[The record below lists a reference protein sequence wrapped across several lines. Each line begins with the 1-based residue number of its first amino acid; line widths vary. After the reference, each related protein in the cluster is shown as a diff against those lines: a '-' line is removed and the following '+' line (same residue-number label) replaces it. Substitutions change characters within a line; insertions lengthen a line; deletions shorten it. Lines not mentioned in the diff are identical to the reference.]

1 MLRYYRATGALL
13 ATVGSLVALIASS
26 APALAA
32 GPAVSADLPLALEG
46 TPDQVGVGGN
56 VTYPAFVRNS
66 GPEQASNVTLSN
78 DLGDKLALV
87 SASASQ
93 GSCTGS
99 GPVSCALGTLAK
111 GAYAKVTIIAK
122 ATKPG
127 LAIDQAR
134 VTANENDPSP
144 GDNQRHESTTIR
156 GPESV

>member
-1 MLRYYRATGALL
+1 VRAT
-13 ATVGSLVALIASS
+13 V
-26 APALAA
+26 
-32 GPAVSADLPLALEG
+32 ADLRLALEG
-46 TPDQVGVGGN
+46 TPDRVGVGEN
-56 VTYPAFVRNS
+56 ATYTAFVRNS
-66 GPEQASNVTLSN
+66 GPDQASNVTLSN
-78 DLGDKLALV
+78 DLGDKLAFV

-127 LAIDQAR
+127 LAIDQAK
-134 VTANENDPSP
+134 VSASENDPTP
-144 GDNQRHESTTIR
+144 GDNQRSESTTIR